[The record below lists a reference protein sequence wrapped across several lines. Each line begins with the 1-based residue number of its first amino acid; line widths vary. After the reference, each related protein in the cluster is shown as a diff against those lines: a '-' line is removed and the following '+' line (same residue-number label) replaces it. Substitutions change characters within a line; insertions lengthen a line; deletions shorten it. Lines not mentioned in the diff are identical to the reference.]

1 MNIACYVVAKKSWRK
16 DGKKKIQGE
25 LCSKIYKTM
34 KIHIDFSIVD
44 EKINFL

>member
-1 MNIACYVVAKKSWRK
+1 MNIACYVVAKKSYGK

-25 LCSKIYKTM
+25 SCSKTYKM
-34 KIHIDFSIVD
+34 IKIHIDFSIVD